1 MALLGGSGGGSG
13 VTLWMTV
20 SAKDNTKEAF
30 DRASANMDKLA
41 NVALRTTSRI
51 GSVATSFATL
61 GRITGMLNDEQ
72 ARAIG
77 VFGVAIN
84 IMSSV
89 GMAVK
94 ALTTIEWGFVAAKTW
109 SVSSTTLGIG
119 VAIAAAAA
127 ISVLAMQTNKAA
139 EAQGNYNQEL
149 EKGTSLQ
156 RRRGT
161 DQRIVS
167 RSGYTEILD

>member
-1 MALLGGSGGGSG
+1 MGGLGGGNGP
-13 VTLWMTV
+13 TLWMTV
-20 SAKDNTKEAF
+20 AAKDNTKEAF

-41 NVALRTTSRI
+41 NTALRTTARM
-51 GSVATSFATL
+51 GSIATSFATL
-61 GRITGMLNDEQ
+61 GRLTGMLSDEQ

-77 VFGVAIN
+77 VFGTAIN

-94 ALTTIEWGFVAAKTW
+94 ALTTIEWGLVAAETW
-109 SVSSTTLGIG
+109 KLSLMTLGIG

-139 EAQGNYNQEL
+139 DAQRSYNSEL
-149 EKGTSLQ
+149 EKGTNLQ

-161 DQRIVS
+161 SQKIVA
-167 RSGYTEILD
+167 RSGYEEILD